1 MKKIVIIFFIFVNIS
16 FSLDLDNFEERQK
29 ALQDVKT
36 IILYEESIAKA
47 YEEYILTNYA
57 IADLTQIKS
66 LIGDITTTI
75 SGITTTLNLDG
86 TLMKVS
92 YGLNND
98 LKADNY
104 IKTLYESN
112 TYRKR
117 TYIRNNE
124 VNFILEDE
132 FAKHLYDLIKQNGGE
147 IQTCPTAEFTT
158 AMNCKENNHIYI
170 QLTKKLEGSEVVP
183 NTYLMAY
190 HMDNFKNGPI
200 IITNDTSKHITESAF
215 DSIPK
220 GALLYDVDGVKYVKT
235 LDGIEILK

>member
-1 MKKIVIIFFIFVNIS
+1 MKKILFILFLLINLS
-16 FSLDLDNFEERQK
+16 FALDLTNFEDRQS

-47 YEEYILTNYA
+47 YEDFILTNYKFPTLA
-57 IADLTQIKS
+57 EIKT
-66 LIGDITTTI
+66 LIGNLTLVNNI
-75 SGITTTLNLDG
+75 SSNLVLSSTL
-86 TLMKVS
+86 TKIS
-92 YGLNND
+92 YGLNSD
-98 LKADNY
+98 LKADSS
-104 IKTLYESN
+104 IKALYESN

-117 TYIRNNE
+117 TYVRNDE
-124 VNFILEDE
+124 INFILEDE

-147 IQTCPTAEFTT
+147 IQTCPTTVFTT